1 MPKELVHAD
10 LLGQEI
16 TVGNYVVASQRSQY
30 SSTMTICRIVRTTPK
45 KVFLENVKTKREWS
59 TWPQETVKL
68 SGEDVL
74 HYILKYV

>member
-1 MPKELVHAD
+1 MAAEITHND
-10 LLGQEI
+10 LLNQDLN
-16 TVGNYVVASQRSQY
+16 VGNYVVASRRGQY
-30 SSTMTICRIVRTTPK
+30 SSTMTICQITKTTPK
-45 KVFLENVKTKREWS
+45 KVFLQEVKTKREWS